1 MSLSFVFWA
10 MANFNERR
18 FALCGKT
25 INSLRRNL
33 LSPIMPLLSELGFE
47 IQENISRNML
57 YISCF
62 GNKNEFYIFGGKD
75 ESSAALI
82 QGITLAGVLFDEVAL
97 QPRSFVHQACARC
110 SVDGSK
116 FWFNCNPEGPGH
128 WFYNE
133 WIKNLSEKNAL
144 YFHYTMEDF
153 PALSVEVRKR
163 YESLYSG
170 VFYRRFILGRWVAA
184 EGQIYDFFDESY
196 IEYSPPKDFEEYY
209 ISCDYGTLNPFSAGL
224 WCWDGK
230 KATRMREFYYS
241 GREKRENK
249 TDEEYYDEV
258 DKLAG
263 DLPIKGIVVD
273 PSAASFIEVVRRRKK
288 YHIRKAVNDVIP
300 GIATVAR
307 YLQDG
312 TIKIHRSCKDCI
324 REFGLYRWDEDKT
337 EDKPIKENDHAMDE
351 VRYFTMTI
359 LRHKVGKT
367 PYIPIYNGR

>member
-1 MSLSFVFWA
+1 
-10 MANFNERR
+10 
-18 FALCGKT
+18 
-25 INSLRRNL
+25 
-33 LSPIMPLLSELGFE
+33 
-47 IQENISRNML
+47 ML

-144 YFHYTMEDF
+144 YLHFTMEDN
-153 PALSVEVRKR
+153 PSLSVEVRKR

-196 IEYSPPKDFEEYY
+196 IEYSPPEDFEEYY
-209 ISCDYGTLNPFSAGL
+209 ISCDYGIRNPASFGL
-224 WCWDGK
+224 WGLHQGTWYRID
-230 KATRMREFYYS
+230 
-241 GREKRENK
+241 
-249 TDEEYYDEV
+249 EYYFSSV
-258 DKLAG
+258 DHGYQKIDAEYAEDLKKLADG
-263 DLPIKGIVVD
+263 RTIRAVIVD
-273 PSAASFIEVVRRRKK
+273 PSASSFIETLRRAGFNVL
-288 YHIRKAVNDVIP
+288 KAKNDVIP
-300 GIATVAR
+300 GIRITADLLKKRRIVICSKCTDA
-307 YLQDG
+307 
-312 TIKIHRSCKDCI
+312 I
-324 REFGLYRWDEDKT
+324 REFSEYVWEKDSTD
-337 EDKPIKENDHAMDE
+337 DKPKKEHDHAMDE
-351 VRYFTMTI
+351 IRYFANTVAADDEEFFAATTVE
-359 LRHKVGKT
+359 R
-367 PYIPIYNGR
+367 